1 IVAKKAGSI
10 ARRAGETVDAA
21 RLARFV
27 APVGGAIQGA
37 TIAAT
42 TDFAG
47 SAGAEYSAQYN
58 EGKNMGE
65 SIDYALRRSLAQ
77 AGVSGLGGSL
87 LPMQFGNRLY
97 TSVVQSA
104 VQGVAGYASAAA
116 GAAAVGEDLAPEE
129 AALNILMGVLTALPE
144 TIAVAGGE
152 VVSRNQIMREVE
164 EGLIDQSLQNKA
176 VQEDEANIKAAYFA
190 GVMGDVINRM
200 KESKTAGRSEATV
213 REFINSVREEN
224 EAVDAVYMD
233 VDSFNQTLDRYNVP
247 LEDIFELSPEI
258 ARQWERV
265 EDIEGTIRIPLDE
278 LLSVAYKI
286 DNDPLIKEI
295 LNSMRSEPLAPN
307 AREANESLSRT
318 AEEMKTD
325 VKSIMEN
332 YEKIRLEQDDLASV
346 QQLIRDDLK
355 ALEFG
360 FEQKTGFNE
369 QAS

>member
-1 IVAKKAGSI
+1 
-10 ARRAGETVDAA
+10 
-21 RLARFV
+21 
-27 APVGGAIQGA
+27 
-37 TIAAT
+37 
-42 TDFAG
+42 
-47 SAGAEYSAQYN
+47 
-58 EGKNMGE
+58 
-65 SIDYALRRSLAQ
+65 
-77 AGVSGLGGSL
+77 
-87 LPMQFGNRLY
+87 
-97 TSVVQSA
+97 
-104 VQGVAGYASAAA
+104 
-116 GAAAVGEDLAPEE
+116 
-129 AALNILMGVLTALPE
+129 
-144 TIAVAGGE
+144 
-152 VVSRNQIMREVE
+152 
-164 EGLIDQSLQNKA
+164 
-176 VQEDEANIKAAYFA
+176 
-190 GVMGDVINRM
+190 DVINRM

-247 LEDIFELSPEI
+247 LEDIFEMSPEI

-286 DNDPLIKEI
+286 DNDPLIKDI

-369 QAS
+369 QASTLVAAMYDSLAKKMGIPARDLYNSMPVRIVSNEQQAAQVLGDMGTETFNQSGAAALSRDDFQNYIKDKYSIDLGLTGRDSSNVLTLQKIIVPDSARGTGVGTQAMSEIIAYADANNKRIALTPSSDFGGNKKRLIDFYKRFGFVENKGKNKDFEISEAMYRDSSETFNQSNDPQVELRKIYGY